1 MAAYNLAPILNGITI
16 FGGNTAGSTPN
27 LPLAS
32 GQVWTYAAGTT
43 TPLGAYQTNAG
54 TIWTNPIVL
63 DSAGRVPGSIYF
75 PNGVAYKFVVK
86 DSLGNTIPD
95 ATYDNL
101 IGIGDTSGAVSAAEW
116 IASGAVPT
124 YAGVAQFTTPGNT
137 TATFQVGRRVQA
149 TVTAGT
155 AYGTITSSSFGVATT
170 VNLDMDVGQALDSG
184 LTAVNVGFLGTTGNH
199 VSVPMAWVN
208 DLSLR
213 GLTATSVTA
222 TNLAGALTGN
232 VTGNL
237 TGNVTGGTVSGT
249 TGTFSSTVSAANGT
263 TGTNVVN
270 WSQFAQSLGTTG
282 YVTLPGG
289 LIIQWGSAT
298 SLNGGGSLVTTFVTQ
313 GGIAFPNNNYAVYVQ
328 PQGTTTPPLVTL
340 TIGNLTKTGFQNNGP
355 SGQGTVAFSYLAIG
369 N

>member
-155 AYGTITSSSFGVATT
+155 AYGTITSSSFGIATT

-213 GLTATSVTA
+213 GLTANSVTA
-222 TNLAGALTGN
+222 TTLSGA
-232 VTGNL
+232 
-237 TGNVTGGTVSGT
+237 
-249 TGTFSSTVSAANGT
+249 
-263 TGTNVVN
+263 
-270 WSQFAQSLGTTG
+270 
-282 YVTLPGG
+282 

-328 PQGTTTPPLVTL
+328 PQGTTTPPSVTL